1 MKHSLSIIVITAL
14 TTFAHTGGCWA
25 QDNASTTTAIQ
36 DLERAIL
43 MTDASMQRSFTGT
56 SSNMRMYDLYNVST
70 QQGEGTADVWPYTAA
85 LEAHCSI
92 LEALEALQEVAPQLY
107 ADNHNRY
114 VTRLKQ
120 LYNSL
125 DYYRGTYTLNS
136 YARINSWSIYGV
148 HRGGSKG
155 TATVTGI
162 ENVYDDQMWICRELV
177 RAYKVTGDNDYLTK
191 AEYLA
196 NYCIDGWDCC
206 LDGNGN
212 EYGGISWGPGYNS
225 KHSCSNG
232 PIIQPLVWLSEIY
245 KTNDEQANLRYY
257 YILPDGTR
265 TNEMRLHSEVYL
277 EMAKK
282 VYAWQKEKLL
292 NKQTGVYWDMLG
304 APGEIK
310 YVGEG
315 RNKYRDHV
323 DNGGP
328 SGTAYTYNTGT
339 MLAGTAELY
348 RVTGESSYLDDVN
361 DLSKNSWRAFAK
373 GKRIEGV
380 VFYEWPTD
388 EKAES
393 GFNAWFDDVLMRA
406 YVDASAYDNTVY
418 NGKTYAENALLSY
431 QQNLDYAFEHYQQSY
446 MLPINLLNGWSV
458 STGNPDITKGFH
470 QFAFASEYAMLAV
483 WHLQQAKKILGV
495 TRIKRDTQSVLASVY
510 DLAGRKVINTANHQA
525 PPKCLIVNGIKKRS
539 W

>member
-1 MKHSLSIIVITAL
+1 MKNYLLTLLFSVGCGFATA
-14 TTFAHTGGCWA
+14 A
-25 QDNASTTTAIQ
+25 TTADAATEAALQ

-43 MTDASMQRSFTGT
+43 MTDATMQASFTDGA
-56 SSNMRMYDLYNVST
+56 SAMRMYDTYNLNSKL
-70 QQGEGTADVWPYTAA
+70 GSGTADVWPYTAA
-85 LEAHCSI
+85 LEAHCSV
-92 LEALEALQEVAPQLY
+92 LQALEAIRDIAPQVY
-107 ADNHNRY
+107 ADNHDRF

-120 LYNSL
+120 LFNAL

-136 YARINSWSIYGV
+136 YAQIKNWSIYGV

-155 TATVTGI
+155 TAAVTGI

-177 RAYKVTGDNDYLTK
+177 RAYKLTGDEAYLTK

-206 LDGNGN
+206 LDANGN

-232 PIIQPLVWLSEIY
+232 PIIQPLVWLAEIY
-245 KTNDEQANLRYY
+245 KTDNEEANLRYY

-265 TNEMRLHSEVYL
+265 TNELRKHSDVYL

-304 APGEIK
+304 APSEIK

-323 DNGGP
+323 DTGGP
-328 SGTAYTYNTGT
+328 TGTAYTYNTGT
-339 MLAGTAELY
+339 MLAGTTELY
-348 RVTGESSYLDDVN
+348 RVTGEKDYLT
-361 DLSKNSWRAFAK
+361 DLESLTKSCWTQFAK
-373 GKRIEGV
+373 GKRIEGTI
-380 VFYEWPTD
+380 YREWPTD

-406 YVDASAYDNTVY
+406 YVDAAPYNTGTY
-418 NGKTYAENALLSY
+418 NSKTFAENALLSY
-431 QQNLDYAFEHYQQSY
+431 EQNLNYAFENYNRDN
-446 MLPINLLNGWSV
+446 MLPINLLSGWEV
-458 STGNPDITKGFH
+458 STGNADVTKGFH
-470 QFAFASEYAMLAV
+470 QLAFAAEYAMLAV
-483 WHLQQAKKILGV
+483 WHLQVSPTPSAVMPVKHGGKAV
-495 TRIKRDTQSVLASVY
+495 SPAY
-510 DLAGRKVINTANHQA
+510 DLAGRPIPANQLKQQQNSHAKPYITNGKV
-525 PPKCLIVNGIKKRS
+525 RY
-539 W
+539 